1 SQCGPQPGGPMTRS
15 KHGQEFWHQHL
26 AAWARSGQSLA
37 VYAREHGVPADSLR
51 YHRAKTKSTKP
62 KPFVAARAA
71 TLRPPAPKAPA
82 SVVIAV
88 SDRVDAAWL
97 VALARGFEV

>member
-1 SQCGPQPGGPMTRS
+1 MTRS

-26 AAWARSGQSLA
+26 AAWAQSGQPLA
-37 VYAREHGVPADSLR
+37 VYAREHDVPADSLR
-51 YHRAKTKSTKP
+51 YYRAKSKSIKAKT
-62 KPFVAARAA
+62 FVAARAA
-71 TLRPPAPKAPA
+71 TVRPPAPKAPA

-97 VALARGFEV
+97 VVLARGFEA